1 MRICSR
7 GLDFTLR
14 LLAAD
19 KHKMNADSE
28 RLTEQVIG
36 AAFEVSNQLGAGFLE
51 RVYERALLCELRLRG
66 IKAQGQV
73 CLPVAYKGELVGDY
87 CVDLLVEDVL
97 LVELKC
103 VRELASEHMAQ
114 CLNYLKASG
123 HELCLLFNFQKP
135 RVECK
140 RVVVSKTFSRG

>member
-1 MRICSR
+1 
-7 GLDFTLR
+7 
-14 LLAAD
+14 
-19 KHKMNADSE
+19 MNADSA

-103 VRELASEHMAQ
+103 VRELASENTAQ

-140 RVVVSKTFSRG
+140 RVVVSR